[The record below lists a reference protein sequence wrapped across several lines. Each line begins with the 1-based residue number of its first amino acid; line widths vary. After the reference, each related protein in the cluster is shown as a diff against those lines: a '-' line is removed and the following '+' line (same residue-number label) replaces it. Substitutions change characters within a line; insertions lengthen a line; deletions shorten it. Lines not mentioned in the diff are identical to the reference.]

1 MKQLPVYFF
10 NTDPYPKIANKNF
23 KFGKVDNVDTVF
35 TLASG
40 FKRYKYSILYQ
51 PKKLVV
57 YDLNPYAVALHRRI
71 DDLEKINFE
80 AICELYYEYEK
91 EKINAVLS
99 DYKLPNLITLSV
111 EKQLKLNWDIECQ
124 RWGGEENFVTAFLY
138 FKQQKRIYE
147 TLDVIQGRDDI
158 KKHLGKTNFIHI
170 SNIFSW
176 THNPKFDRIALQKE
190 KEEFGEFC
198 WKNKIGVAND

>member
-23 KFGKVDNVDTVF
+23 KFGKVDKVDTVF

-57 YDLNPYAVALHRRI
+57 YDLNPYAVELHRRI

-147 TLDVIQGRDDI
+147 TLDVIQGKDDI

-170 SNIFSW
+170 SNIFS
-176 THNPKFDRIALQKE
+176 DA
-190 KEEFGEFC
+190 
-198 WKNKIGVAND
+198 